1 MLCATDA
8 SLVRRDPQL
17 PGLGLLLDAAG
28 FAETLAAAY
37 PHAQVSDALPRYV
50 RYKPGTS
57 CLVGYVVHCAAGPV
71 EIYARAHSL
80 QADQKLE
87 KAAQR
92 ESVPSALGDGIRMLP
107 DIGVVMYPFPND
119 HELPAIQWLDRQP
132 LRREMIEH
140 LLPQR
145 PDLWEGQLIPLRY
158 KPERRFVAKLQGERG
173 AVVLKVY
180 TREDYHVRKDNV
192 GMFRGLGALRVPKC
206 LGRSSRHH
214 LAAIEWLDGVSLRS
228 LLPEHNKSR
237 WTAVGQAF
245 ARVHAQKPRKVQIF
259 WTAERYAGLLA
270 DSAGRVAEI
279 APDLGERARRL
290 AGSIGEKLL
299 QRHWRARRAIHGDL
313 SADHVVL
320 KDGKDGK
327 VGILDFDRAAYGDPR
342 MDLGSFRA
350 RLECDALDG
359 VLTAHEADE
368 CFAAILDAYRAESV
382 KDVTRKVERFVAAS
396 LLQLVVEP
404 FRHRR
409 EAWPERMEAILDRAE
424 AFAYGPVGV

>member
-1 MLCATDA
+1 MLCAADA
-8 SLVRRDPQL
+8 NLVQRDRQV

-37 PHAQVSDALPRYV
+37 PHAQVADARPTYI

-57 CLVGYVVHCAAGPV
+57 CLVGYHVHCAGGPLDM
-71 EIYARAHSL
+71 YARAHNL
-80 QADQKLE
+80 QTDQKME

-92 ESVPSALGDGIRMLP
+92 ESVPSALGDGIRVLP
-107 DIGVVMYPFPND
+107 DIGVVIYPFPND
-119 HELPAIQWLDRQP
+119 HELGAIQWLDRQP

-145 PDLWEGQLIPLRY
+145 PDLWGGRLSPLRY

-180 TREDYHVRKDNV
+180 TRQDYHVRKDNV
-192 GMFRGLGALRVPKC
+192 GLFRGLGALRVPEC
-206 LGRSSRHH
+206 MGRSSRHH

-228 LLPEHNKSR
+228 TLPERSASR
-237 WTAVGQAF
+237 LTAVGQAF
-245 ARVHAQKPRKVQIF
+245 ARVHAQKPRKVQTF

-270 DSAGRVAEI
+270 DSAGRAAEI

-320 KDGKDGK
+320 KDGM

-350 RLECDALDG
+350 RLECDVLDG
-359 VLTAHEADE
+359 LLTAHEADE
-368 CFAAILDAYRAESV
+368 CFAAILEAYRGESV
-382 KDVTRKVERFVAAS
+382 KDVTRKVERLVAAS

-409 EAWPERMEAILDRAE
+409 EAWPERMEAILGRAE
-424 AFAYGPVGV
+424 AFAYAQPGH